1 MEYSTK
7 SPIKAAILAAILL
20 LLLTACGKIQ
30 LDYEQTVEPCSVMEF
45 RVSNVR
51 ETPAALTGELD
62 NALGVIEED
71 NFTMLIASGEVFK
84 ATDPMVPA
92 NGVFYGIKVDDIV
105 ATPPFWCRR
114 WTSYPLLEGACGRLL
129 VFRGLAREN
138 IHDIIDVLSRHKE
151 RSVIL
156 TSGNRPKS
164 LVIYM

>member
-62 NALGVIEED
+62 NALGVIKED
-71 NFTMLIASGEVFK
+71 SFTMLIASGEVFK

-105 ATPPFWCRR
+105 ATP
-114 WTSYPLLEGACGRLL
+114 EGKAWFPDEKRLRSDSDGIVWVNWENATIL
-129 VFRGLAREN
+129 V
-138 IHDIIDVLSRHKE
+138 S
-151 RSVIL
+151 
-156 TSGNRPKS
+156 S
-164 LVIYM
+164 LD